1 MVLVKFSHKVL
12 KAKWVQF
19 FATNKVSLSQAKN
32 KLGEIT
38 AESMRI
44 ETGTL
49 NSLSSSP
56 GHHRSHRHR
65 SHSKS
70 PERYGLASILT

>member
-1 MVLVKFSHKVL
+1 MVVVKFSHKAL

-19 FATNKVSLSQAKN
+19 FTTNKVSLSQAKN
-32 KLGEIT
+32 ELGEI
-38 AESMRI
+38 AESVRV

-70 PERYGLASILT
+70 PERYGLTSILT